1 MATTV
6 LIVDDHGK
14 FRARARRLLESEGY
28 ELVGEA
34 ADGAAA
40 VEAAQRLA
48 PDLVL
53 LDLQLPDTSGFAVA
67 AELTGADPAPVVV
80 ITSTRDAADF
90 EELAVRNGA
99 RGFLSKAEL
108 SGAGLEA
115 LLAKS

>member
-1 MATTV
+1 MRTTV

-28 ELVGEA
+28 DVVGEA

-67 AELTGADPAPVVV
+67 AELTGGERAPVVV
-80 ITSTRDAADF
+80 ITSTRDADDF

-99 RGFLSKAEL
+99 RGFLAKSEL
-108 SGAGLEA
+108 SGAGLA
-115 LLAKS
+115 RLLAKS